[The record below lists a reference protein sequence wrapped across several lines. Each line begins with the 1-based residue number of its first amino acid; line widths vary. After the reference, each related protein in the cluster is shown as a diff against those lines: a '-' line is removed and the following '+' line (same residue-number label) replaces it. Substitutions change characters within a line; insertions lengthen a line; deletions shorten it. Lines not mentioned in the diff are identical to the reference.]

1 MNKNEFLNLLQKGLT
16 GLPQEDIDERLNFYS
31 ELIDD
36 YIEEGL
42 SEEEALSRI
51 GSASAIAAQIVA
63 DASPAEPA
71 AKEKKHRST
80 WKTAMIIVGSPIWLS
95 LLIAAFAVVFS
106 LYVSLWSIIISLW
119 SVFGALCSCAFAGL
133 LCGIALGVTGY
144 VFPGLAMIGA
154 SLVCGGLSIL
164 AFFGCNAAT
173 KGTVLLTKKLAVSI
187 KASIRKKEDA

>member
-1 MNKNEFLNLLQKGLT
+1 MNKKEFLNLLQKGLT

-31 ELIDD
+31 EMIDD

-63 DASPAEPA
+63 DASLAEPA
-71 AKEKKHRST
+71 AKEKKHRSP

-106 LYVSLWSIIISLW
+106 LYVSLWAIIISLW

-133 LCGIALGVTGY
+133 LCGIALGVTGN

-173 KGTVLLTKKLAVSI
+173 KGTVLLTKKLAASI